1 MPLRSEPIYII
12 RPSEEYYCGPGFTPY
27 YYEHEL
33 KEKGIK

>member
-1 MPLRSEPIYII
+1 MPLRSEPIYFV
-12 RPSEEYYCGPGFTPY
+12 RPDEEYYCGPGFTPY